1 MQYKESPKTDS
12 GRRTVP
18 IFKKFQPL
26 MKAHLEKYA
35 GEEWLTTTSTGE
47 MVLDTSYRSILDRAK
62 EAAGHKGA
70 ELTSRQGVADW
81 LWRSKGCLPL
91 PSEIRQ
97 RDLRTILG
105 STCAPR
111 TRRRQ
116 TSSTSWGDAVSL
128 SATERMAT
136 GWFHSSITLS
146 GRSSP
151 SLRSGVPRRVSA
163 GCGGHD

>member
-70 ELTSRQGVADW
+70 ELTSHYGRVWLITALAEQGMSPAAI
-81 LWRSKGCLPL
+81 G
-91 PSEIRQ
+91 EILGQ
-97 RDLRTILG
+97 RDLRTITEIYMRATNKKTTDIFNKLG
-105 STCAPR
+105 
-111 TRRRQ
+111 RRCE
-116 TSSTSWGDAVSL
+116 S
-128 SATERMAT
+128 ERHRAD
-136 GWFHSSITLS
+136 GYRL
-146 GRSSP
+146 
-151 SLRSGVPRRVSA
+151 VP
-163 GCGGHD
+163 HDQ